1 MIGLLEK
8 SIIQEYNK
16 SCKLAMGDRYNMKNN
31 FILWFII
38 SAVIMLALPWLAVS
52 FIKGDGGMAVC
63 FILFFAI
70 NPIYSVIMGVFAGK
84 NVKRLWG
91 MPVISAVLFLL
102 GSWIF
107 FSMGEKAF
115 ILYAGVY
122 LILGIAAM
130 AVSMIIHRKAQR

>member
-1 MIGLLEK
+1 
-8 SIIQEYNK
+8 
-16 SCKLAMGDRYNMKNN
+16 MKNN
-31 FILWFII
+31 FILWVMI
-38 SAVIMLALPWLAVS
+38 SMVIMLVLPWLAIS
-52 FIKGDGGMAVC
+52 FVKGDAGLAVC
-63 FILFFAI
+63 FILFFAV

-84 NVKRLWG
+84 NIKRLWG

-130 AVSMIIHRKAQR
+130 AISMIIHRKIQR

>member
-1 MIGLLEK
+1 
-8 SIIQEYNK
+8 
-16 SCKLAMGDRYNMKNN
+16 MGDRYNMKNN

-84 NVKRLWG
+84 NVKKLWG
-91 MPVISAVLFLL
+91 MPVISTVLFLL

>member
-1 MIGLLEK
+1 
-8 SIIQEYNK
+8 
-16 SCKLAMGDRYNMKNN
+16 MKNN

-38 SAVIMLALPWLAVS
+38 SMVIMLVLPWLAIS
-52 FIKGDGGMAVC
+52 FAKGDAGMAVC
-63 FILFFAI
+63 FILFFAV

-84 NVKRLWG
+84 NIKKLWG
-91 MPVISAVLFLL
+91 MPAISAILFLI

-107 FSMGEKAF
+107 FSMSERAF

-130 AVSMIIHRKAQR
+130 TIVWRGVFR